1 MSKRPLENERRGEAA
16 PRPYKGEKTMSRK
29 TYFNLLVLVSI
40 FLSVLF
46 LCGCGPFDALANTIL
61 AILAGLPIV
70 LKALVTVLTPA
81 QEAEAQEADT
91 LAISAVT
98 DLKNTVDAYEADKTG
113 TGLLAAVQ
121 AAIAAV
127 QQTLQGWVTLASQFG
142 NAAFQKWVGV
152 VVGLLQAVLTLVSTD
167 ILPNVQDAVTAAA
180 GGNKAKLESLGEK
193 LKVMAAKLRAD
204 HDAAL
209 DASGLPADVIANV
222 RKSVDNKLKHHIGPI
237 PF

>member
-1 MSKRPLENERRGEAA
+1 
-16 PRPYKGEKTMSRK
+16 MSRK
-29 TYFNLLVLVSI
+29 TYLNWLVIVSI
-40 FLSVLF
+40 CLSVLF

-98 DLKNTVDAYEADKTG
+98 DLKNTVDQYEKDKTG

-152 VVGLLQAVLTLVSTD
+152 VVGLIQAVLTVVTTD

>member
-1 MSKRPLENERRGEAA
+1 
-16 PRPYKGEKTMSRK
+16 
-29 TYFNLLVLVSI
+29 
-40 FLSVLF
+40 
-46 LCGCGPFDALANTIL
+46 
-61 AILAGLPIV
+61 
-70 LKALVTVLTPA
+70 VLTPA

-98 DLKNTVDAYEADKTG
+98 DLKNTVDQYEKDKTG

-152 VVGLLQAVLTLVSTD
+152 VVGLIQAVLTVVTTD